1 MEIKDFEKKAKILR
15 KDINEMIYIA
25 KSGHLGGSLS
35 IIDILTILYWKE
47 MNVNTEN
54 SKMENRDRL
63 VLSKGHGAP
72 ALYAVLIEKGFFG
85 DEGKALIPTLRKWQS
100 PLQGHPDMKKMDGI
114 DMSTGSLGQGLSAAN
129 GMALSAKIYNNN
141 YRVYAILGDGE
152 LQEGQIWEAVM
163 TAAHYKLDNLVA
175 IVDYNKLQIDGKVSE
190 VMDIAP
196 IGDKFKAFKWNVI
209 EIDGHNYKE
218 IIEALDSAKTIKGQP
233 TVIIANTVKGKGISF
248 IEGTAES
255 HGAVLNA
262 EDYEKAKK
270 ELDEI

>member
-255 HGAVLNA
+255 HGAVLSA